1 MLVIKRDGRKVGFAT
16 KYITDAI
23 LMAAARTGNPIP
35 DLGHVIANIEKK
47 LEGKQEI
54 HVEAIQDIVEKALMN
69 SKYKDVA
76 KEYISYRKE
85 RDIAREGGSKLLKD
99 IEEFINQSSDEFLK
113 ENANKEAGVV
123 STHRD
128 LLAGILSKHI
138 AITQLLPKDVADAH
152 LRGVIHFH
160 DADYFLSPLGNC
172 IDQSGWITIKDNK
185 GKISTVQMK
194 DLVEMFNL
202 GEGTTKMPFG
212 IRVLSR
218 NGWSAVEAVSMRKL
232 GTEEPIYKI
241 KTRTGLSIDVTGEHR
256 IPVMTMGVEGLKE
269 AKEITTEDCLLGMA
283 SSFEQEG
290 DGIISLLD
298 YLDDPTL
305 HVTSLVKLKRF
316 VEYKYGE
323 SLQGLFKKFN
333 IEVTT
338 NASMLRVKV
347 HELKALL
354 KHIDIPYDVYSSFE
368 LTRLGGNYRTPAIL
382 QVSNELARMIGYV
395 LADGSVSKSKVSG
408 SYQVTFSNTN
418 QDLIKDYIHCVNK
431 VFPSVNVYIQPPSE
445 KNTTPCTSVKL
456 SSATITDLFSKFKRG
471 SGDICLPD
479 FILNGD
485 EEVKYNFLAAA
496 WDCDGCWSSTGQM
509 SYTTVCKKYAEQV
522 TLMLESL
529 GFSPSLRESASK
541 GTKYSAKGVEG
552 FRNYDT
558 YSVCMSS
565 VKDLVKFKDSVSSWK
580 GDRYTNID
588 RKGAVHNPDRVVK
601 ITKEYHNYRLV
612 FDLQTS
618 DHWFIVN
625 NFVVHNC
632 SLVRYEDMLEHGFK
646 IGDAQISKPKS
657 IGVATT
663 ILTQIAQA
671 VSSSQYGGQ
680 SHAHIDKG
688 LAQYVKASEDKL
700 KVEAFKWVDE
710 NMLSEYVKEKLEKEV
725 YDAMQ
730 SLLYQINTLTTSN
743 GQSPFI
749 TISLGLDTSYYGRMI
764 TEQYLKVHLEG
775 IGENKATPV
784 FPKVVFFLE
793 DGVNLK
799 EGDANYDLK
808 KLAIQCS
815 TKRIYP
821 DYISVPKNR
830 EITGVSEQALPVTPM
845 GGRITA

>member
-1 MLVIKRDGRKVGFAT
+1 MLVVKRDGRKASYST

-160 DADYFLSPLGNC
+160 DADYFLSPLSNC
-172 IDQSGWITIKDNK
+172 QN
-185 GKISTVQMK
+185 
-194 DLVEMFNL
+194 
-202 GEGTTKMPFG
+202 
-212 IRVLSR
+212 
-218 NGWSAVEAVSMRKL
+218 
-232 GTEEPIYKI
+232 
-241 KTRTGLSIDVTGEHR
+241 
-256 IPVMTMGVEGLKE
+256 
-269 AKEITTEDCLLGMA
+269 
-283 SSFEQEG
+283 
-290 DGIISLLD
+290 
-298 YLDDPTL
+298 
-305 HVTSLVKLKRF
+305 
-316 VEYKYGE
+316 
-323 SLQGLFKKFN
+323 
-333 IEVTT
+333 
-338 NASMLRVKV
+338 
-347 HELKALL
+347 
-354 KHIDIPYDVYSSFE
+354 
-368 LTRLGGNYRTPAIL
+368 
-382 QVSNELARMIGYV
+382 
-395 LADGSVSKSKVSG
+395 
-408 SYQVTFSNTN
+408 
-418 QDLIKDYIHCVNK
+418 
-431 VFPSVNVYIQPPSE
+431 
-445 KNTTPCTSVKL
+445 
-456 SSATITDLFSKFKRG
+456 
-471 SGDICLPD
+471 
-479 FILNGD
+479 
-485 EEVKYNFLAAA
+485 
-496 WDCDGCWSSTGQM
+496 CD
-509 SYTTVCKKYAEQV
+509 
-522 TLMLESL
+522 
-529 GFSPSLRESASK
+529 
-541 GTKYSAKGVEG
+541 
-552 FRNYDT
+552 
-558 YSVCMSS
+558 
-565 VKDLVKFKDSVSSWK
+565 
-580 GDRYTNID
+580 
-588 RKGAVHNPDRVVK
+588 
-601 ITKEYHNYRLV
+601 
-612 FDLQTS
+612 
-618 DHWFIVN
+618 
-625 NFVVHNC
+625 
-632 SLVRYEDMLEHGFK
+632 YEDMLEHGFK

-688 LAQYVKASEDKL
+688 LAQYVKASEEKL
-700 KVEAFKWVDE
+700 LREAQEWVLD
-710 NMLSEYVKEKLEKEV
+710 SFITEYVQEKLQKEV

-793 DGVNLK
+793 DGINLK

-821 DYISVPKNR
+821 DYISVPKNK
-830 EITGVSEQALPVTPM
+830 EITGVSENAMPVTPM

>member
-138 AITQLLPKDVADAH
+138 AITQLLPKDVAEAH

-160 DADYFLSPLGNC
+160 DADYFLSPLTNC
-172 IDQSGWITIKDNK
+172 QN
-185 GKISTVQMK
+185 
-194 DLVEMFNL
+194 
-202 GEGTTKMPFG
+202 
-212 IRVLSR
+212 
-218 NGWSAVEAVSMRKL
+218 
-232 GTEEPIYKI
+232 
-241 KTRTGLSIDVTGEHR
+241 
-256 IPVMTMGVEGLKE
+256 
-269 AKEITTEDCLLGMA
+269 
-283 SSFEQEG
+283 
-290 DGIISLLD
+290 
-298 YLDDPTL
+298 
-305 HVTSLVKLKRF
+305 
-316 VEYKYGE
+316 
-323 SLQGLFKKFN
+323 
-333 IEVTT
+333 
-338 NASMLRVKV
+338 
-347 HELKALL
+347 
-354 KHIDIPYDVYSSFE
+354 
-368 LTRLGGNYRTPAIL
+368 
-382 QVSNELARMIGYV
+382 
-395 LADGSVSKSKVSG
+395 
-408 SYQVTFSNTN
+408 
-418 QDLIKDYIHCVNK
+418 
-431 VFPSVNVYIQPPSE
+431 
-445 KNTTPCTSVKL
+445 
-456 SSATITDLFSKFKRG
+456 
-471 SGDICLPD
+471 
-479 FILNGD
+479 
-485 EEVKYNFLAAA
+485 
-496 WDCDGCWSSTGQM
+496 CD
-509 SYTTVCKKYAEQV
+509 
-522 TLMLESL
+522 
-529 GFSPSLRESASK
+529 
-541 GTKYSAKGVEG
+541 
-552 FRNYDT
+552 
-558 YSVCMSS
+558 
-565 VKDLVKFKDSVSSWK
+565 
-580 GDRYTNID
+580 
-588 RKGAVHNPDRVVK
+588 
-601 ITKEYHNYRLV
+601 
-612 FDLQTS
+612 
-618 DHWFIVN
+618 
-625 NFVVHNC
+625 
-632 SLVRYEDMLEHGFK
+632 YEDMLEHGFK

-821 DYISVPKNR
+821 DYISVPKNK

-845 GGRITA
+845 GELLPM

>member
-1 MLVIKRDGRKVGFAT
+1 MLVVKRDGRKMSYSS

-47 LEGKQEI
+47 LEGLSEVS
-54 HVEAIQDIVEKALMN
+54 VEAIQDIVEKALMN

-138 AITQLLPKDVADAH
+138 AVSQQLPEEVANAH
-152 LRGVIHFH
+152 LVGVMHVH
-160 DADYFLSPLGNC
+160 DLDYSLSPLTNC
-172 IDQSGWITIKDNK
+172 CN
-185 GKISTVQMK
+185 
-194 DLVEMFNL
+194 
-202 GEGTTKMPFG
+202 
-212 IRVLSR
+212 
-218 NGWSAVEAVSMRKL
+218 
-232 GTEEPIYKI
+232 
-241 KTRTGLSIDVTGEHR
+241 
-256 IPVMTMGVEGLKE
+256 
-269 AKEITTEDCLLGMA
+269 
-283 SSFEQEG
+283 
-290 DGIISLLD
+290 
-298 YLDDPTL
+298 
-305 HVTSLVKLKRF
+305 
-316 VEYKYGE
+316 
-323 SLQGLFKKFN
+323 
-333 IEVTT
+333 
-338 NASMLRVKV
+338 
-347 HELKALL
+347 
-354 KHIDIPYDVYSSFE
+354 
-368 LTRLGGNYRTPAIL
+368 
-382 QVSNELARMIGYV
+382 
-395 LADGSVSKSKVSG
+395 
-408 SYQVTFSNTN
+408 
-418 QDLIKDYIHCVNK
+418 VN
-431 VFPSVNVYIQPPSE
+431 
-445 KNTTPCTSVKL
+445 
-456 SSATITDLFSKFKRG
+456 
-471 SGDICLPD
+471 
-479 FILNGD
+479 
-485 EEVKYNFLAAA
+485 
-496 WDCDGCWSSTGQM
+496 
-509 SYTTVCKKYAEQV
+509 
-522 TLMLESL
+522 
-529 GFSPSLRESASK
+529 
-541 GTKYSAKGVEG
+541 
-552 FRNYDT
+552 
-558 YSVCMSS
+558 
-565 VKDLVKFKDSVSSWK
+565 
-580 GDRYTNID
+580 
-588 RKGAVHNPDRVVK
+588 
-601 ITKEYHNYRLV
+601 
-612 FDLQTS
+612 
-618 DHWFIVN
+618 
-625 NFVVHNC
+625 
-632 SLVRYEDMLEHGFK
+632 YEDMLENGFK

-688 LAQYVKASEDKL
+688 LAQYVKASEQKIWSDA
-700 KVEAFKWVDE
+700 EATIVSLFGESWNTTPYNHVIRVWSKKWI
-710 NMLSEYVKEKLEKEV
+710 KEKLEKEV

-764 TEQYLKVHLEG
+764 SEQYLKVHLEG

-799 EGDANYDLK
+799 EGDPNYDLK

-821 DYISVPKNR
+821 DYISVPKNK

>member
-1 MLVIKRDGRKVGFAT
+1 MLVVKRDGRKVGFAT

-138 AITQLLPKDVADAH
+138 AITQLLPKDVAEAH
-152 LRGVIHFH
+152 LRGVLHVH
-160 DADYFLSPLGNC
+160 DTDYFLSPLSNC
-172 IDQSGWITIKDNK
+172 QN
-185 GKISTVQMK
+185 
-194 DLVEMFNL
+194 
-202 GEGTTKMPFG
+202 
-212 IRVLSR
+212 
-218 NGWSAVEAVSMRKL
+218 
-232 GTEEPIYKI
+232 
-241 KTRTGLSIDVTGEHR
+241 
-256 IPVMTMGVEGLKE
+256 
-269 AKEITTEDCLLGMA
+269 
-283 SSFEQEG
+283 
-290 DGIISLLD
+290 
-298 YLDDPTL
+298 
-305 HVTSLVKLKRF
+305 
-316 VEYKYGE
+316 
-323 SLQGLFKKFN
+323 
-333 IEVTT
+333 
-338 NASMLRVKV
+338 
-347 HELKALL
+347 
-354 KHIDIPYDVYSSFE
+354 
-368 LTRLGGNYRTPAIL
+368 
-382 QVSNELARMIGYV
+382 
-395 LADGSVSKSKVSG
+395 
-408 SYQVTFSNTN
+408 
-418 QDLIKDYIHCVNK
+418 
-431 VFPSVNVYIQPPSE
+431 
-445 KNTTPCTSVKL
+445 
-456 SSATITDLFSKFKRG
+456 
-471 SGDICLPD
+471 
-479 FILNGD
+479 
-485 EEVKYNFLAAA
+485 
-496 WDCDGCWSSTGQM
+496 CD
-509 SYTTVCKKYAEQV
+509 
-522 TLMLESL
+522 
-529 GFSPSLRESASK
+529 
-541 GTKYSAKGVEG
+541 
-552 FRNYDT
+552 
-558 YSVCMSS
+558 
-565 VKDLVKFKDSVSSWK
+565 
-580 GDRYTNID
+580 
-588 RKGAVHNPDRVVK
+588 
-601 ITKEYHNYRLV
+601 
-612 FDLQTS
+612 
-618 DHWFIVN
+618 
-625 NFVVHNC
+625 
-632 SLVRYEDMLEHGFK
+632 YEDMLEHGFK

-793 DGVNLK
+793 DGINLK

-821 DYISVPKNR
+821 DYISVPKNK

>member
-1 MLVIKRDGRKVGFAT
+1 MLVVKRDGRKVGFAT

-47 LEGKQEI
+47 LEGKEEI

-138 AITQLLPKDVADAH
+138 AITQLLPKDVAEAH

-160 DADYFLSPLGNC
+160 DADYFLSPLTNC
-172 IDQSGWITIKDNK
+172 QN
-185 GKISTVQMK
+185 
-194 DLVEMFNL
+194 
-202 GEGTTKMPFG
+202 
-212 IRVLSR
+212 
-218 NGWSAVEAVSMRKL
+218 
-232 GTEEPIYKI
+232 
-241 KTRTGLSIDVTGEHR
+241 
-256 IPVMTMGVEGLKE
+256 
-269 AKEITTEDCLLGMA
+269 
-283 SSFEQEG
+283 
-290 DGIISLLD
+290 
-298 YLDDPTL
+298 
-305 HVTSLVKLKRF
+305 
-316 VEYKYGE
+316 
-323 SLQGLFKKFN
+323 
-333 IEVTT
+333 
-338 NASMLRVKV
+338 
-347 HELKALL
+347 
-354 KHIDIPYDVYSSFE
+354 
-368 LTRLGGNYRTPAIL
+368 
-382 QVSNELARMIGYV
+382 
-395 LADGSVSKSKVSG
+395 
-408 SYQVTFSNTN
+408 
-418 QDLIKDYIHCVNK
+418 
-431 VFPSVNVYIQPPSE
+431 
-445 KNTTPCTSVKL
+445 
-456 SSATITDLFSKFKRG
+456 
-471 SGDICLPD
+471 
-479 FILNGD
+479 
-485 EEVKYNFLAAA
+485 
-496 WDCDGCWSSTGQM
+496 CD
-509 SYTTVCKKYAEQV
+509 
-522 TLMLESL
+522 
-529 GFSPSLRESASK
+529 
-541 GTKYSAKGVEG
+541 
-552 FRNYDT
+552 
-558 YSVCMSS
+558 
-565 VKDLVKFKDSVSSWK
+565 
-580 GDRYTNID
+580 
-588 RKGAVHNPDRVVK
+588 
-601 ITKEYHNYRLV
+601 
-612 FDLQTS
+612 
-618 DHWFIVN
+618 
-625 NFVVHNC
+625 
-632 SLVRYEDMLEHGFK
+632 YEDMLEHGFK

-700 KVEAFKWVDE
+700 KKESTDIAISLGDE
-710 NMLSEYVKEKLEKEV
+710 NSQWLNNTWIKDWVHEKLQKEV

-793 DGVNLK
+793 DGINLK

-821 DYISVPKNR
+821 DYISVPKNK

>member
-1 MLVIKRDGRKVGFAT
+1 MLVVKRDGRKVGFAT

-23 LMAAARTGNPIP
+23 LMAAARTASTMP

-138 AITQLLPKDVADAH
+138 ALSQMLPKDVAEAH
-152 LRGVIHFH
+152 LRGVIHQH
-160 DADYFLSPLGNC
+160 DLDYYLSPLGNC
-172 IDQSGWITIKDNK
+172 
-185 GKISTVQMK
+185 
-194 DLVEMFNL
+194 
-202 GEGTTKMPFG
+202 
-212 IRVLSR
+212 
-218 NGWSAVEAVSMRKL
+218 A
-232 GTEEPIYKI
+232 
-241 KTRTGLSIDVTGEHR
+241 
-256 IPVMTMGVEGLKE
+256 GV
-269 AKEITTEDCLLGMA
+269 
-283 SSFEQEG
+283 
-290 DGIISLLD
+290 
-298 YLDDPTL
+298 Y
-305 HVTSLVKLKRF
+305 
-316 VEYKYGE
+316 
-323 SLQGLFKKFN
+323 
-333 IEVTT
+333 
-338 NASMLRVKV
+338 
-347 HELKALL
+347 
-354 KHIDIPYDVYSSFE
+354 
-368 LTRLGGNYRTPAIL
+368 
-382 QVSNELARMIGYV
+382 
-395 LADGSVSKSKVSG
+395 
-408 SYQVTFSNTN
+408 
-418 QDLIKDYIHCVNK
+418 
-431 VFPSVNVYIQPPSE
+431 
-445 KNTTPCTSVKL
+445 
-456 SSATITDLFSKFKRG
+456 
-471 SGDICLPD
+471 
-479 FILNGD
+479 
-485 EEVKYNFLAAA
+485 
-496 WDCDGCWSSTGQM
+496 
-509 SYTTVCKKYAEQV
+509 
-522 TLMLESL
+522 
-529 GFSPSLRESASK
+529 
-541 GTKYSAKGVEG
+541 
-552 FRNYDT
+552 
-558 YSVCMSS
+558 
-565 VKDLVKFKDSVSSWK
+565 
-580 GDRYTNID
+580 
-588 RKGAVHNPDRVVK
+588 
-601 ITKEYHNYRLV
+601 
-612 FDLQTS
+612 
-618 DHWFIVN
+618 
-625 NFVVHNC
+625 
-632 SLVRYEDMLEHGFK
+632 YEDMLEHGFK

-700 KVEAFKWVDE
+700 KKEAVDIANSLGDE
-710 NMLSEYVKEKLEKEV
+710 NSQWLNNTWIKDWVHEKLQKEV

-808 KLAIQCS
+808 KIAIECS

-821 DYISVPKNR
+821 DYISVPKNK
-830 EITGVSEQALPVTPM
+830 EITGVSENAMPVTPM